1 MALMGACSNTTTAT
15 PVVACGPDDVAVTN
29 LDLVLVT
36 DYEAGLYYAVV
47 DPVPAILFD
56 PPSAGLLDAATAA
69 ASNAAASAV
78 AAAVGKYFPNGC
90 ASASASG
97 NVVTFKLDACNGPL
111 DLARVTGTVTAV
123 LEVRGNTVA
132 VELAGNKISAN
143 GATIFLTTSATL
155 TGSNGQRTLVVNSQT
170 TGTGPNGSNAA
181 HTGMYMV
188 AWATGSGC
196 ATIDGTLGGGG
207 SGGNV
212 TSTQITSFVSCAG
225 KCPQSGSAVSSV
237 SGDGTVAIAFDGSS
251 SARCTASNGTSAVIP
266 LQCLR

>member
-1 MALMGACSNTTTAT
+1 
-15 PVVACGPDDVAVTN
+15 
-29 LDLVLVT
+29 
-36 DYEAGLYYAVV
+36 VV

-56 PPSAGLLDAATAA
+56 PPSAGLLDPAA
-69 ASNAAASAV
+69 AAESNAAASAV
-78 AAAVGKYFPNGC
+78 AAAVAKYFPNGC

-97 NVVTFKLDACNGPL
+97 NVVTFKLDACTGPL
-111 DLARVTGTVTAV
+111 DLARATGTVTAV
-123 LEVRGNTVA
+123 LDVRGNTVA

-143 GATIFLTTSATL
+143 GATIYLTTSGTL
-155 TGSNGQRTLVVNSQT
+155 TAGSNGQRTLVVNSQT

-181 HTGMYMV
+181 RTGMYMV

-196 ATIDGTLGGGG
+196 ASIDGTLDGGG

-237 SGDGTVAIAFDGSS
+237 NGDGTVSIAFDGSS